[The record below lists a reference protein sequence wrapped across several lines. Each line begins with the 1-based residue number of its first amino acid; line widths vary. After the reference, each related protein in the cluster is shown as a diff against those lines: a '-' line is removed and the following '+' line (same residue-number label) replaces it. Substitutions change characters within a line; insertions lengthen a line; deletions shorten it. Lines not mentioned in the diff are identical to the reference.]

1 MTRRGREGV
10 TTGFPWWSRVVVV
23 GVLWRGCQ
31 AGGSRSQ
38 WAAMPGHAPHRAGM
52 RSGARAIAGADPP
65 IMGLRHGVPCPHRP
79 PLSTPQSLRRLQMG
93 DDALVASSSS
103 PASSPASF
111 LFFSFFFP
119 PLLLFSGSWGVL
131 RMVSAHGLDPYGFI
145 IPNTVL
151 VLRFG
156 SARFSVTGVCFLRFA
171 FISVLGGRSGL
182 FGGA

>member
-1 MTRRGREGV
+1 MRESRRGSRGGVAWWLWACSGGGVRRGGPGANGRRCRGTPHTEPACGREHARLPAPIRQSWGSV
-10 TTGFPWWSRVVVV
+10 TG
-23 GVLWRGCQ
+23 
-31 AGGSRSQ
+31 
-38 WAAMPGHAPHRAGM
+38 
-52 RSGARAIAGADPP
+52 
-65 IMGLRHGVPCPHRP
+65 
-79 PLSTPQSLRRLQMG
+79 
-93 DDALVASSSS
+93 S
-103 PASSPASF
+103 PARIGPHYRLRNLCVGCRWEMTPSLLLPLHLLLHLP
-111 LFFSFFFP
+111 LFFFFFFFSP